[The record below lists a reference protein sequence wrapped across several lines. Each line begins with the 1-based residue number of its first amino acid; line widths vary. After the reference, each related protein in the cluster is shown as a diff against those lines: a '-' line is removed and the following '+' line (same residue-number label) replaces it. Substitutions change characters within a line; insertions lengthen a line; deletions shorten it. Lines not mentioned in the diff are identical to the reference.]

1 MKNLARITE
10 NQKIM
15 TKNKAN
21 SEEAI
26 INVIKIK
33 INHCGFTNLLMVF
46 SQGKK
51 YFVCNSQVLAYD
63 IVVGVT
69 LLISGKL

>member
-46 SQGKK
+46 LQGKK
-51 YFVCNSQVLAYD
+51 YFVLK
-63 IVVGVT
+63 I
-69 LLISGKL
+69 